1 MPCNNICQRFL
12 NNIARWYGRTS
23 TGARSWK
30 GSKDCY
36 DDRVYDFRV
45 ANRIPNSTLAP
56 LAEEY
61 TRCTR
66 CDIVLLR
73 SKFPNGCPCC
83 GNTRL
88 SKSHRRSGRDNYST
102 KRY

>member
-1 MPCNNICQRFL
+1 M
-12 NNIARWYGRTS
+12 
-23 TGARSWK
+23 GARRWK
-30 GSKDCY
+30 GLKQNY

-45 ANRIPNSTLAP
+45 AKNVPSSTKAP
-56 LAEEY
+56 LSEEY
-61 TRCTR
+61 MRCTT

-83 GNTRL
+83 GNKHNL
-88 SKSHRRSGRDNYST
+88 SKSFVKGGRDNYLA